1 MIKSLDFS
9 LNQRTL
15 IISLLCVG
23 VIFNVVSYFHF
34 RYASSRKVD
43 MAIEQLTLSS
53 VKIYDDVLL
62 KVDDYLAVVSSNV
75 SSRVSASFSP
85 SPSSSDEKE
94 KDTPILP
101 VVDSIDYDYYIKD
114 GRHMARIGNQDFS
127 DGSPFPRGGVISR
140 VYGDCIILDGKY
152 RVSRSNARVA
162 PSSSRSA
169 VSRPSVASVPSQ
181 SFDFSDM
188 RNEIKKGINL

>member
-1 MIKSLDFS
+1 ML
-9 LNQRTL
+9 
-15 IISLLCVG
+15 
-23 VIFNVVSYFHF
+23 FNIVSYFHF

-43 MAIEQLTLSS
+43 IAIEQLTLTS

-62 KVDDYLAVVSSNV
+62 KVDDYLASVSSNV
-75 SSRVSASFSP
+75 SSRVSASFSS
-85 SPSSSDEKE
+85 SPLTSEEKS

-101 VVDSIDYDYYIKD
+101 VVDSIEYDYYVKD

-140 VYGDCIILDGKY
+140 VYGDCIILEGGY
-152 RVSRSNARVA
+152 RVTRQNARVS

-169 VSRPSVASVPSQ
+169 ASRPSVASATLPDNHNQ
-181 SFDFSDM
+181 M
-188 RNEIKKGINL
+188 KGLQL

>member
-1 MIKSLDFS
+1 MTKEIKFNV
-9 LNQRTL
+9 NQRTL
-15 IISLLCVG
+15 IISLLLVG
-23 VIFNVVSYFHF
+23 VLFNIVSYFHF

-43 MAIEQLTLSS
+43 IAIEQLTLTS

-62 KVDDYLAVVSSNV
+62 KVDDYLASVSSNV
-75 SSRVSASFSP
+75 SSRVSASFSS
-85 SPSSSDEKE
+85 SPLTSEEKS

-101 VVDSIDYDYYIKD
+101 VVDSIEYDYYVKD

-140 VYGDCIILDGKY
+140 VYGDCIILEGGY
-152 RVSRSNARVA
+152 RVTRQNARVS

-169 VSRPSVASVPSQ
+169 ASRPSVASATLPDNHNQ
-181 SFDFSDM
+181 M
-188 RNEIKKGINL
+188 KGLQL